1 MTIKEDDVLAYVR
14 IDRATLELWID
25 EHWIAPE
32 RLDHERVFSEV
43 DLARA
48 RLIAE
53 LIQDVGVN
61 HEGVGVIL
69 DLIDQVHNLRRLV
82 AELGQGRG
90 GAET

>member
-1 MTIKEDDVLAYVR
+1 MSIKENDVLAYAR

-25 EHWIAPE
+25 ENWIAPE
-32 RLDHERVFSEV
+32 HLGDERIFSEI

-48 RLIAE
+48 RLIGE
-53 LIQDVGVN
+53 LVQDMGVN

-82 AELGQGRG
+82 AGLGRERG
-90 GAET
+90 PT